1 MLDMKREVKRGYTCS
16 IYVKG
21 INAERFTP
29 DSKIGEAAFNT
40 WKKELKKLFYN
51 IQKMNNI
58 K

>member
-1 MLDMKREVKRGYTCS
+1 MKREVKRGYTCS